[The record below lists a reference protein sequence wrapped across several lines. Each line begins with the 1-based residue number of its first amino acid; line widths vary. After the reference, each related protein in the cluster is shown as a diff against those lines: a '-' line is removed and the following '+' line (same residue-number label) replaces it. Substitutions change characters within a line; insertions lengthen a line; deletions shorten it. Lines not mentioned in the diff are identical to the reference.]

1 MAEPVW
7 PRLEAIWTWPTA
19 PPPHLIQRLVATT
32 GDRGNDQRCRRRRER
47 DPPGKQRADEPRR
60 RRKAAG
66 PLLSRCTK
74 LGDWRALSF
83 EGVSSFSTISNCALI
98 GDCVRPYV
106 VSFKCEATKLAIGGG
121 LLLPGEISQF
131 TQDYGS
137 P

>member
-74 LGDWRALSF
+74 LGDLENMDRFVALNGRQSKR
-83 EGVSSFSTISNCALI
+83 IALN
-98 GDCVRPYV
+98 
-106 VSFKCEATKLAIGGG
+106 
-121 LLLPGEISQF
+121 
-131 TQDYGS
+131 
-137 P
+137 